1 MLVQQVEPIVADLK
15 EVQALNA
22 ERIASQFLAVQKE
35 LRGRVEE
42 GNLDNIAAISTAALF
57 SSDAGAKACGVTDGK
72 QPRLAPP
79 RGFP

>member
-1 MLVQQVEPIVADLK
+1 MADLK

-22 ERIASQFLAVQKE
+22 ERIVSQFLAVQKE

-42 GNLDNIAAISTAALF
+42 GDVDKISATLTAALF
-57 SSDAGAKACGVTDGK
+57 SSDAGAKACGVTDGR